1 MSRNYVEIVA
11 KENEEQTL
19 YQWDTDRKLKV
30 LTDDNITVDE
40 VHFSNAFTQQA
51 LIVVPTASVELGCMV
66 ADIPN
71 ILLQYFIPIDVY
83 VVMYSDKGERT
94 VYTQQLEIVKRAKP
108 SDYVYTETEVLD
120 YKSLEK
126 RVSEL
131 EQGGGSGI
139 LKEIDPTVPDWAKQ
153 PQKPSYT
160 AEEVGAMPDTTEIPT
175 KISDLENDS
184 NFVSSETLNEDLKGY
199 VKDTDYATYEKA
211 GLLKLDRAS
220 GLALHNNNIY
230 IDTPNDTELQ
240 EKKTVNAPLKP
251 NMIDKIVKYGL
262 TDNQLDWTDEEKK
275 SALDLLGAVMNPKP
289 LSNCLIAVNVDK
301 VTPLQYSY
309 KFPYENQFCTMAGA
323 NDGKEIRGTG
333 YGLANIPIN
342 PYHTANKKYVDDSIS
357 NYGQLEL
364 INSVEIS
371 EEITALS
378 ISEDMNGKP
387 FELRKAIMFYYFPKY
402 EGDTEIPGYCFAEL
416 NGKTTADYHTR
427 SSAYTIAFKM
437 ADESNAISGLWSI
450 EQDLKN
456 KIRTEKSVADKNYDD
471 KPDMFPGYHS
481 NKTNEWHIINDEVGT
496 IKSIGFAGGLAFKGC
511 KFTLYGV
518 RA

>member
-30 LTDDNITVDE
+30 LTDDDITVDE

-51 LIVVPTASVELGCMV
+51 LIVVPTASAELGCMV

-71 ILLQYFIPIDVY
+71 ILLQYFVPIDVY

-94 VYTQQLEIVKRAKP
+94 VYMQQLEIVKRAKP

-160 AEEVGAMPDTTEIPT
+160 AEEVGALPDTTTIPS
-175 KISDLENDS
+175 KVSELSND
-184 NFVSSETLNEDLKGY
+184 EGY
-199 VKDTDYATYEKA
+199 VKDTDYAGYGKTGVVKLHKDNGILIDNNNA
-211 GLLKLDRAS
+211 LKL
-220 GLALHNNNIY
+220 NIPTPSQLKNKANIFAVLIPSN
-230 IDTPNDTELQ
+230 IDS
-240 EKKTVNAPLKP
+240 
-251 NMIDKIVKYGL
+251 IVKYGL

-289 LSNCLIAVNVDK
+289 LASCLLAVNGDN
-301 VTPLQYSY
+301 VTPRQYTN

-323 NDGKEIRGTG
+323 NDGKEISGTG
-333 YGLANIPIN
+333 YGLTNDPIN

-387 FELRKAIMFYYFPKY
+387 FELRKAIMFYYCPKY
-402 EGDTEIPGYCFAEL
+402 EGDTAIPTYCFAEL
-416 NGKTTADYHTR
+416 NGETTGDYHTR
-427 SSAYTIAFKM
+427 SNAHTIAFKM
-437 ADESNAISGLWSI
+437 PEKGNAISGLWSI
-450 EQDLKN
+450 EQDIKN
-456 KIRTEKSVADKNYDD
+456 KIRTEKSVGDKNYDN
-471 KPDMFPGYHS
+471 KPDLFPGYNTS
-481 NKTNEWHIINDEVGT
+481 KMNEWNVINDEVGT
-496 IKSIGFAGGLAFKGC
+496 IKSIGFTGGLAFEGC
-511 KFTLYGV
+511 KFILYGV
-518 RA
+518 RI

>member
-120 YKSLEK
+120 YKTLEK

-139 LKEIDPTVPDWAKQ
+139 SKEIDPTVPDWAKQ

-175 KISDLENDS
+175 KISDLEDDS

-199 VKDTDYATYEKA
+199 VKDTDYANYEKA

-262 TDNQLDWTDEEKK
+262 VDNQLDWTDKEKV
-275 SALDLLGAVMNPKP
+275 AVATLLGKQGAIPNSLVQRY
-289 LSNCLIAVNVDK
+289 SSGDIAVPVQPTSDDH
-301 VTPLQYSY
+301 S
-309 KFPYENQFCTMAGA
+309 AS
-323 NDGKEIRGTG
+323 
-333 YGLANIPIN
+333 
-342 PYHTANKKYVDDSIS
+342 KKYVDDSIS

-364 INSVEIS
+364 INFVEIS

-402 EGDTEIPGYCFAEL
+402 EGDTEIPGYCFGEL
-416 NGKTTADYHTR
+416 NGKTKGDVHTR
-427 SSAYTIAFKM
+427 PSMYTEAYKMPIESSSVSGYW
-437 ADESNAISGLWSI
+437 AIECI
-450 EQDLKN
+450 KKN
-456 KIRTEKSVADKNYDD
+456 KIRIEKVAKGISYYV
-471 KPDMFPGYHS
+471 PDLYLGQGNGILEY
-481 NKTNEWHIINDEVGT
+481 TILNDEIGT

>member
-30 LTDDNITVDE
+30 LTDDDITVDE

-51 LIVVPTASVELGCMV
+51 LIIVPTASAELGCMV

-94 VYTQQLEIVKRAKP
+94 VYMQQLEIVKRAKP

-175 KISDLENDS
+175 KISDLEDDS
-184 NFVSSETLNEDLKGY
+184 NFVSREILDEDLKGY

-275 SALDLLGAVMNPKP
+275 SALGLLGAVQKP
-289 LSNCLIAVNVDK
+289 NVPSSNSVI
-301 VTPLQYSY
+301 
-309 KFPYENQFCTMAGA
+309 G
-323 NDGKEIRGTG
+323 
-333 YGLANIPIN
+333 IN
-342 PYHTANKKYVDDSIS
+342 PEGIIGTHRISTLPIEWGLPLYNGDGNITTNEPKTDLESTNKKYVDDSIS

-387 FELRKAIMFYYFPKY
+387 FELRKAIMFYYCPKY
-402 EGDTEIPGYCFAEL
+402 EGETEIPSYCFAEL
-416 NGKTTADYHTR
+416 NGKTMGDYHVR
-427 SSAYTIAFKM
+427 SNAYTIAFKM
-437 ADESNAISGLWSI
+437 PDKINAISGLWSI
-450 EQDLKN
+450 EQDIKN
-456 KIRTEKSVADKNYDD
+456 KIRTEKAVGDKQYDN
-471 KPDMFPGYHS
+471 KPDLFPGYYN
-481 NKTNEWHIINDEVGT
+481 NKTNEWNVINDEVGT
-496 IKSIGFAGGLAFKGC
+496 IKSIGFAGGLAFEGC
-511 KFTLYGV
+511 KFILYGV